1 MTNQSSGPSCWS
13 KVEHQLNVFNQLYA
27 GGIFY
32 NSRQKIFLFY
42 AEVIFSK
49 TIEFKLKWLS
59 NYLSWNLFEMK
70 ITFFDSVDHFFRF
83 DCDVNAKKPIYTYV
97 NTYTI

>member
-32 NSRQKIFLFY
+32 NSRQKIFVLCWSY
-42 AEVIFSK
+42 
-49 TIEFKLKWLS
+49 
-59 NYLSWNLFEMK
+59 LFENYWIQIEMAIQLLVMK
-70 ITFFDSVDHFFRF
+70 SIWDENNIFWFRRSLF
-83 DCDVNAKKPIYTYV
+83 
-97 NTYTI
+97 

>member
-1 MTNQSSGPSCWS
+1 MQ
-13 KVEHQLNVFNQLYA
+13 VVFSITQD
-27 GGIFY
+27 
-32 NSRQKIFLFY
+32 KKFLFY

-70 ITFFDSVDHFFRF
+70 ITFFDSVDHLFRF

-97 NTYTI
+97 NTYTITI